1 MHQMFTNESE
11 RFVFHFTR
19 PCLLSPGYG
28 TMICVVAYSRKV
40 HFTKSCLLSQGYG
53 TVICVVAYSSKEQL
67 ILTLYNV
74 SSQIEVRKQVHSK
87 GFDSLFKSSSR
98 SRNI

>member
-1 MHQMFTNESE
+1 MFTTESE
-11 RFVFHFTR
+11 RFVLHLTR
-19 PCLLSPGYG
+19 PCLLSPSYG
-28 TMICVVAYSRKV
+28 TTICVVAYSHKV
-40 HFTKSCLLSQGYG
+40 HFMKSCLLPHGYG
-53 TVICVVAYSSKEQL
+53 TVIRVVAYSSKEQM

-74 SSQIEVRKQVHSK
+74 SSQIEVRKQVHSR

>member
-1 MHQMFTNESE
+1 MKVKDLFSTSIGL
-11 RFVFHFTR
+11 VFF
-19 PCLLSPGYG
+19 SPDYG
-28 TMICVVAYSRKV
+28 TMICVVAYSSSKV

-53 TVICVVAYSSKEQL
+53 TVVCVISYSGKEQL